1 MDLCVYTDASFADL
15 SNRKSSQG
23 YLICLGDNV
32 IDWKAS
38 KQKTVTTSS
47 TEAELLALSDGA
59 SEAMRWERSLAHLK
73 AYLPANRERIN
84 LSTEIKLLCDNSQ
97 TIRLLT
103 KPTAELVTKLRHVDV
118 HNHWLREKVQDDYI
132 KVDWVKTNNMR
143 ADGLTKALSADKHT
157 DFMKAVGL
165 QCIDIDASN

>member
-1 MDLCVYTDASFADL
+1 
-15 SNRKSSQG
+15 
-23 YLICLGDNV
+23 
-32 IDWKAS
+32 
-38 KQKTVTTSS
+38 
-47 TEAELLALSDGA
+47 
-59 SEAMRWERSLAHLK
+59 MRWERSLAHLK